1 MEFFAK
7 EDYSDDEDYYGGRSS
22 GDGGGVGDGSV
33 PFVEWTFV
41 SGERIATLAS
51 RGVSRDA
58 RWAAQR
64 RASTNFVNDMTVIE
78 EHYLDLEEATGADAG
93 VYICRV
99 SERTEI
105 RTAQTP

>member
-1 MEFFAK
+1 M
-7 EDYSDDEDYYGGRSS
+7 
-22 GDGGGVGDGSV
+22 
-33 PFVEWTFV
+33 

-78 EHYLDLEEATGADAG
+78 EHYLDLEEATVADGG

-99 SERTEI
+99 SEQRYCDNESVNVFITG
-105 RTAQTP
+105 PPN